1 MLDKLEAI
9 YARYQEIEQQMN
21 DPQVTSDMKRYVKLS
36 KDYKDLQPVV
46 KAYHDYKTLLD
57 TIAECKE
64 LLSTEKDEELR
75 EMAKTE
81 LAECSERRD
90 KMEEEI
96 RILLIPEDP
105 TDSKNAVVEIRGGTG
120 GDEACIFAGDLF
132 RMYTRF
138 CEKKHWKIEVV
149 DFNEGPSGG
158 YKDITFNVTG
168 EKVYGM
174 LKYESGVHRVQRVP
188 ATETQGRVHT
198 SAAGVVVL
206 PEAEELDVELN
217 MSDVKKE
224 TFCAS
229 GPGGQCVNT
238 TYSAVRLTHIPTGIV
253 VSMQDQKSQIKN
265 MEKAISI
272 LRTRLYERE
281 YNKYMEE
288 LSSKRKTMV
297 ATGDRSE
304 KAVAGRRR
312 GRRHGEVGRERC
324 RPLPGGGRRVRR
336 RGDGGQ
342 FRADHHHPVLLP
354 LDAGGQRL
362 HGARRVRDRQAAAPP
377 GSVRA

>member
-9 YARYQEIEQQMN
+9 YASYKEIEQQMN

-36 KDYKDLQPVV
+36 KDYKDLQPIVE
-46 KAYHDYKTLLD
+46 AYHKYKALID
-57 TIAECKE
+57 NIAGCKE
-64 LLSTEKDEELR
+64 LLATEKDDEMR
-75 EMAKTE
+75 EMAKAE
-81 LAECSERRD
+81 LVESQEQKE

-96 RILLIPEDP
+96 RLMLIPADP

-132 RMYTRF
+132 RMYSRF
-138 CEKKHWKIEVV
+138 CEKKHWKVEVT
-149 DFNEGPSGG
+149 DFNEGTSGG
-158 YKDITFNVTG
+158 YKDITFTVTG
-168 EKVYGM
+168 EKVYGT

-206 PEAEELDVELN
+206 PEAEEFDVELN
-217 MSDVKKE
+217 MNDVRID

-265 MEKAISI
+265 KEKAIAI

-304 KAVAGRRR
+304 KVRTYNYPQSRVTDHRIGWSMHNLPDFMDGNIEECIEALQLA
-312 GRRHGEVGRERC
+312 ENAEKLKER
-324 RPLPGGGRRVRR
+324 V
-336 RGDGGQ
+336 Q
-342 FRADHHHPVLLP
+342 
-354 LDAGGQRL
+354 
-362 HGARRVRDRQAAAPP
+362 
-377 GSVRA
+377 

>member
-1 MLDKLEAI
+1 MRFQHAMLDKLEAI
-9 YARYQEIEQQMN
+9 NTRYLEIEQQMN
-21 DPQVTSDMKRYVKLS
+21 DPDITSDMKRYVKLS

-46 KAYHDYKTLLD
+46 KAYHDYKALLD

-64 LLSTEKDEELR
+64 LLSSEKDEELR
-75 EMAKTE
+75 EMAKEE
-81 LAECSERRD
+81 LTASSERKE

-96 RILLIPEDP
+96 RIMLIPADP
-105 TDSKNAVVEIRGGTG
+105 QDSKNAVVEIRGGTG
-120 GDEACIFAGDLF
+120 GDEACLFAGDLF
-132 RMYTRF
+132 RMYTRY
-138 CEKKHWKIEVV
+138 CEKRHWKIEIV
-149 DFNEGPSGG
+149 DFNEGTAGG

-168 EKVYGM
+168 EKVYGT

-198 SAAGVVVL
+198 SAAAVVVL
-206 PEAEELDVELN
+206 PEAEEFDVDLN
-217 MSDVKKE
+217 PADVRID

-253 VSMQDQKSQIKN
+253 VSCQDQKSQIKN
-265 MEKAISI
+265 KEKAFMV

-288 LSSKRKTMV
+288 MSSRRKTLV

-304 KAVAGRRR
+304 KVRTYNYPQSRVTDHRIGYTMYN
-312 GRRHGEVGRERC
+312 
-324 RPLPGGGRRVRR
+324 LPAFMD
-336 RGDGGQ
+336 GDIQ
-342 FRADHHHPVLLP
+342 DL
-354 LDAGGQRL
+354 LDAIQLAENAEKLKEAVG
-362 HGARRVRDRQAAAPP
+362 
-377 GSVRA
+377 